1 MQFKYTATNNQGKTL
16 SGIINAGNE
25 TLARTQLNNLG
36 FSILELKAIT
46 DDVIS
51 PKPKSEKLEKFEFEA
66 LDKNGKK
73 IAGTIPAK
81 DPVLAYKR
89 LFEEYHFTIQQLHP
103 FNPTSAFQAVSL
115 QEIQTQYQQQNGT
128 NPAGTNEVQSA
139 QSAVETPEF
148 LMQKTT
154 LVQQVEETLQR
165 IKLLLA
171 KFETK
176 IQPEKRAQ
184 IEGYIDKLMRIK
196 TSNNLDYI
204 KHTCKDLLD
213 KIQEEELFFQG
224 MDHGEE
230 RQSFLLE
237 SQKMMYSLDRA
248 ATKKPETQGQ
258 FQDAFHG
265 LGEKLKDSKLNFLK
279 EWMESL
285 EKKWKPSPELAA
297 LQSQL
302 KTLKRQEWDGVM
314 LVLKSPKETRPA
326 QWENLKSI
334 HQQVKILKEALKT
347 TQKTQKQK
355 NELFQKEK
363 KIVWLEEFNAFTGWL
378 LGFYLIYYF
387 LGYYVTQGNLDLAP
401 FLGIPFSLED
411 SVLFKYL
418 LVLVFLMHSASSLKI
433 NFFLRNTF
441 ATISLPI
448 ASFVIMLLT
457 LFNF

>member
-1 MQFKYTATNNQGKTL
+1 
-16 SGIINAGNE
+16 
-25 TLARTQLNNLG
+25 
-36 FSILELKAIT
+36 
-46 DDVIS
+46 
-51 PKPKSEKLEKFEFEA
+51 
-66 LDKNGKK
+66 
-73 IAGTIPAK
+73 
-81 DPVLAYKR
+81 
-89 LFEEYHFTIQQLHP
+89 
-103 FNPTSAFQAVSL
+103 
-115 QEIQTQYQQQNGT
+115 
-128 NPAGTNEVQSA
+128 
-139 QSAVETPEF
+139 
-148 LMQKTT
+148 MQKTT

-355 NELFQKEK
+355 SDLFQKEK